1 MDSRTELRT
10 GNRPESGREAE
21 KRKMGN
27 GRNKETKKGKL
38 WRILPQLAWKGVLN
52 NGTVYYPYFGA
63 GIFSVFTYFVFSS
76 ILHNDI
82 ISILPRSAYA
92 WIMLEIGRVLLGIIL
107 LPFLFYANSFLIK
120 RRKKEIG
127 LYHILGLEKRHI
139 GILFFAEAV
148 LTYGIVLS
156 AGILSGTVLSKFLF
170 LLLLRMTG
178 LPVDVTFV
186 FHPGAF
192 AETAVFFLWVYALN
206 LVYNLLQVGKARPV
220 ELLSGGKKGERE
232 PRFLWVS
239 AAFGMA
245 ALVCGYRLSINS
257 RVDSK
262 IFSNFFLAVFWV
274 IVGTYLLFTS
284 GSVVFLKAL
293 KKRKGFYYRPSN
305 FITVS
310 GMLKRMKKN
319 AASLSNICIFST
331 MVMITLTCTSSL
343 YLGLDGVLYFN
354 YPMDMKACFKEKD
367 YDGEKVR
374 GKLEELERKYGL
386 QLETDMD
393 YLRIELPCGKE
404 GNAFGLTFSDRMRQ
418 ADNFRV
424 TVLLAEDYGRMENR
438 PLVLG
443 EGEVALYC
451 TGKDFG
457 YGSVV
462 FMGKELTVKE
472 QPAEMRI
479 APKAGENGFGE
490 AYYLIVKDKEA
501 RDGFVRIWM
510 EANGVEDV
518 EGFLADREERI
529 LQLDVE
535 GTEAEKQ
542 AFVKEF
548 GNWCQKQPGMVG
560 FANNLENRSESREM
574 MGGLLFIGILFSL
587 IFFMCLVLVM
597 YYKQISEGYED
608 KEGFAVMQKVGMGSG
623 EIRGTVHRQIL
634 LLFYLP
640 LVFGVLHTV
649 AGLCMVEKLFG
660 AIYFYDSRLLWQC
673 AGGMVLSFAA
683 AYGLSYLL
691 TAKTYYGIV
700 SGEHGVG

>member
-1 MDSRTELRT
+1 MD
-10 GNRPESGREAE
+10 GREKE
-21 KRKMGN
+21 N
-27 GRNKETKKGKL
+27 GRKKENKKESKKESKKETKKGKL
-38 WRILPQLAWKGVLN
+38 WKILPRLAWKGVVS
-52 NGTVYYPYFGA
+52 NGTVYFPYFGA
-63 GIFSVFTYFVFSS
+63 GIFSVFTYFVFTS

-82 ISILPRSAYA
+82 IKTLPRSAYA
-92 WIMLEIGRVLLGIIL
+92 WMMLEIGRVLLGIIL

-139 GILFFAEAV
+139 GILFFLEAV
-148 LTYGIVLS
+148 FTYAVVLA
-156 AGILSGTVLSKFLF
+156 AGIFSGTVLSKFLF

-186 FHPGAF
+186 FRPEAF

-206 LVYNLLQVGKARPV
+206 LVYNLFQVGKARPV
-220 ELLSGGKKGERE
+220 ELLSGGKKGEKE
-232 PRFLWVS
+232 PRFLLVS
-239 AAFGMA
+239 ALLGMA
-245 ALVCGYRLSINS
+245 ALVCGYRLSVNS
-257 RVDSK
+257 RMDSD
-262 IFSNFFLAVFWV
+262 IFINFFLAVFWV

-284 GSVVFLKAL
+284 GSVVFLKML

-374 GKLEELERKYGL
+374 GKLEELERKYGMRL
-386 QLETDMD
+386 GTYMD
-393 YLRIELPCGKE
+393 YPRTELPCGKE
-404 GNAFGLTFSDRMRQ
+404 GNTFGLTFSDSKRQ
-418 ADNFRV
+418 KDNFRV
-424 TVLLAEDYGRMENR
+424 TVLLAEDYSRMENR

-443 EGEVALYC
+443 EEEVALYC
-451 TGKDFG
+451 TGRDFG
-457 YGSVV
+457 YDRVN

-472 QPAEMRI
+472 QPTEMRI

-490 AYYLIVKDKEA
+490 AYYLIVGDKEV
-501 RDGFVRIWM
+501 RDGLVRIWM
-510 EANGVEDV
+510 EANGVKDM

-542 AFVKEF
+542 DFVKEF
-548 GNWCQKQPGMVG
+548 GNWCQKQPGLVG
-560 FANNLENRSESREM
+560 FGNNLENRSESREM

-587 IFFMCLVLVM
+587 IFFMCLILVM

-608 KEGFAVMQKVGMGSG
+608 KEGFAVMQKVGMGSS
-623 EIRGTVHRQIL
+623 EIRGTVRRQIL
-634 LLFYLP
+634 LVFYLP
-640 LVFGVLHTV
+640 LAFGILHTV
-649 AGLCMVEKLFG
+649 AGLFMVEKLFG

-673 AGGMVLSFAA
+673 AGGMVLMFAA
-683 AYGLSYLL
+683 AYGVSYLL